1 MMNPSV
7 SDYELIYYVRQNDE
21 ESQALLIQRYHRTI
35 WAIIHA
41 LVPSPKPVAID
52 LDDLYQEGMIGLLE
66 AVNNYKE
73 NMEASF
79 GTFARVC
86 VEREIRSLLR
96 KYRSGS
102 YSLLSNAVSLD
113 MSVSE
118 DENVVLMDTV
128 ACTKSDYDPVYATYV
143 SWAKD
148 QVPFIRKTLS
158 ELEWKAYQMSCLGYS
173 YREISCTLMCSEK
186 DVDNILQKIK
196 KKLPTLFDT

>member
-1 MMNPSV
+1 MNPSV
-7 SDYELIYYVRQNDE
+7 NDYELIYYVRQNDE
-21 ESQALLIQRYHRTI
+21 ESQALLIKRYHRTI

-41 LVPSPKPVAID
+41 LVPSPRPSYID
-52 LDDLYQEGMIGLLE
+52 LDDLYQEGLIGLLE

-73 NMEASF
+73 NMDASF

-128 ACTKSDYDPVYATYV
+128 ACTKSDFDPVYASYV

-148 QVPFIRKTLS
+148 QVPYIRSTLS
-158 ELEWKAYQMSCLGYS
+158 ELEWKVYQLSCLGYS
-173 YREISCTLMCSEK
+173 YREISTRLSCSEK

>member
-148 QVPFIRKTLS
+148 QVPFIRKSLS
-158 ELEWKAYQMSCLGYS
+158 DLEWNAYQMSCLGYS
-173 YREISCTLMCSEK
+173 YREISCTLQCSEK

>member
-1 MMNPSV
+1 MNPAV
-7 SDYELIYYVRQNDE
+7 SDYELIYYIRQNDE
-21 ESQALLIQRYHRTI
+21 ESQMLLVQRYHRTI

-41 LVPSPKPVAID
+41 LVPSPKPVSID

-73 NMEASF
+73 NMDASF

-173 YREISCTLMCSEK
+173 YREISSRLSCSEK

>member
-1 MMNPSV
+1 MNPSV

-21 ESQALLIQRYHRTI
+21 ESQALLILRYHRTI

-41 LVPSPKPVAID
+41 LVPSPRPAYID

-73 NMEASF
+73 NREASF

-102 YSLLSNAVSLD
+102 YSLLSMAMSLD

-118 DENVVLMDTV
+118 DDNVVLMDTV
-128 ACTKSDYDPVYATYV
+128 ACTKSEFDPVYATYV
-143 SWAKD
+143 SWAHD
-148 QVPFIRKTLS
+148 QIPLIKKTLNDS
-158 ELEWKAYQMSCLGYS
+158 EWKVYQMHSLGYS
-173 YREISCTLMCSEK
+173 YKEISKKVSCSEK

>member
-1 MMNPSV
+1 MNPTI
-7 SDYELIYYVRQNDE
+7 SDYELIYHIRQNDE
-21 ESQALLIQRYHRTI
+21 ESQLMLIQRYHRTI

-41 LVPSPKPVAID
+41 LVPAPRPCYID

-73 NMEASF
+73 NMDASF

-128 ACTKSDYDPVYATYV
+128 ACTKTDYDPVYATYV

-158 ELEWKAYQMSCLGYS
+158 ELEWKVYQMSCLGYS
-173 YREISCTLMCSEK
+173 YREISTALSCSEK

>member
-1 MMNPSV
+1 MNPSIN
-7 SDYELIYYVRQNDE
+7 DYELIYYVRQNDE

-35 WAIIHA
+35 WAIIHN
-41 LVPSPKPVAID
+41 LVPAPRPAYID
-52 LDDLYQEGMIGLLE
+52 LDDLYQEGLIGLLE
-66 AVNNYKE
+66 AVNNFKE
-73 NMEASF
+73 DMEASF

-96 KYRSGS
+96 KYRTGS
-102 YSLLSNAVSLD
+102 YSLLSCAVSLD

-118 DENVVLMDTV
+118 DENITLMDTV
-128 ACTKSDYDPVYATYV
+128 ACGKTDFDPVYATYV

-148 QVPFIRKTLS
+148 QIPFIKKTLCES
-158 ELEWKAYQMSCLGYS
+158 EWQVYRLHSMGYS
-173 YREISCTLMCSEK
+173 YKEISSQVGCREK

>member
-1 MMNPSV
+1 MNASI

-21 ESQALLIQRYHRTI
+21 EYQSLLIQRYHRTI
-35 WAIIHA
+35 WAIIHS
-41 LVPSPKPVAID
+41 LVPSPKPSYID

-73 NMEASF
+73 NMDASF

-118 DENVVLMDTV
+118 DENIVLMDTV
-128 ACTKSDYDPVYATYV
+128 ACTKNDYNPVYATYV
-143 SWAKD
+143 SWAQD

-158 ELEWKAYQMSCLGYS
+158 DSEWKVYQLHCLGYS
-173 YREISCTLMCSEK
+173 YKEISNAVSCSEK

>member
-1 MMNPSV
+1 MNPSV

-41 LVPSPKPVAID
+41 LVPSPRPAYID

-73 NMEASF
+73 NKEASF

-102 YSLLSNAVSLD
+102 YSLLSMAMSLD

-118 DENVVLMDTV
+118 DDNVVLMDTV
-128 ACTKSDYDPVYATYV
+128 ACTKTDFDPVYATYV
-143 SWAKD
+143 SWAHD
-148 QVPFIRKTLS
+148 QIPTIKKTIS
-158 ELEWKAYQMSCLGYS
+158 DAEWKVYQMHALGYS
-173 YREISCTLMCSEK
+173 YKEISKKVGCSEK

>member
-1 MMNPSV
+1 MNPSV

-35 WAIIHA
+35 WAIIHM
-41 LVPSPKPVAID
+41 LVPSPKPSYID
-52 LDDLYQEGMIGLLE
+52 LEDLYQEGMIGLLE
-66 AVNNYKE
+66 AVNNYRE
-73 NMEASF
+73 NTEASF

-102 YSLLSNAVSLD
+102 YSLLSNAMSLD
-113 MSVSE
+113 MTVSE
-118 DENVVLMDTV
+118 DENIVLMDTV
-128 ACTKSDYDPVYATYV
+128 ACTKPDFDPVYASYL
-143 SWAKD
+143 SWAND
-148 QVPFIRKTLS
+148 QVPTIKRNLS
-158 ELEWKAYQMSCLGYS
+158 EQEWKVYQLHCLGYS
-173 YREISCTLMCSEK
+173 YKEICEAVLCREK

>member
-1 MMNPSV
+1 MNPAV
-7 SDYELIYYVRQNDE
+7 SDYELIYYIRQNDE
-21 ESQALLIQRYHRTI
+21 ESQMLLVQRYHRTI

-41 LVPSPKPVAID
+41 LVPSPKPVSID

-73 NMEASF
+73 NMDASF

-143 SWAKD
+143 SWA
-148 QVPFIRKTLS
+148 
-158 ELEWKAYQMSCLGYS
+158 
-173 YREISCTLMCSEK
+173 
-186 DVDNILQKIK
+186 
-196 KKLPTLFDT
+196 

>member
-1 MMNPSV
+1 MNPAV
-7 SDYELIYYVRQNDE
+7 SDYELIYYIRQNDE
-21 ESQALLIQRYHRTI
+21 ESQMLLVQRYHRTI

-41 LVPSPKPVAID
+41 LVPSPKPVSID

-73 NMEASF
+73 NMDASF

-158 ELEWKAYQMSCLGYS
+158 ELEWKVYQMSCLGYS
-173 YREISCTLMCSEK
+173 YREISSRLSCSEK

>member
-1 MMNPSV
+1 MNASI

-21 ESQALLIQRYHRTI
+21 EYQSLLIQRYHRTI
-35 WAIIHA
+35 WAIIHS
-41 LVPSPKPVAID
+41 LVPSPKPSYID

-73 NMEASF
+73 NMDASF

-118 DENVVLMDTV
+118 DENIVLMDTV
-128 ACTKSDYDPVYATYV
+128 ACTKNDFNPVYATYV
-143 SWAKD
+143 SWAQD
-148 QVPFIRKTLS
+148 QVPLIRKILS
-158 ELEWKAYQMSCLGYS
+158 DLEWKVYQMHCLGYS
-173 YREISCTLMCSEK
+173 YREISEAVSCSEK

>member
-1 MMNPSV
+1 MNPSV

-148 QVPFIRKTLS
+148 QVPFIRKSLS
-158 ELEWKAYQMSCLGYS
+158 DLEWKAYQMSCLGYS
-173 YREISCTLMCSEK
+173 YREISCTLQCSEK

>member
-1 MMNPSV
+1 MNPSV

-21 ESQALLIQRYHRTI
+21 ESQALLVQRYHRTI

-41 LVPSPKPVAID
+41 LVPSPRPAYID
-52 LDDLYQEGMIGLLE
+52 LDDLYQEGLIGLLE

-73 NMEASF
+73 NREASF

-102 YSLLSNAVSLD
+102 YSLLSMAMSLD

-118 DENVVLMDTV
+118 DDNLVLMDTV
-128 ACTKSDYDPVYATYV
+128 ACTKSDFDPVYATYV
-143 SWAKD
+143 SWAHD
-148 QVPFIRKTLS
+148 QIPFIKKTLS
-158 ELEWKAYQMSCLGYS
+158 DLEWKVYQMHALGYS
-173 YREISCTLMCSEK
+173 YKEISSKVLCSEK

>member
-1 MMNPSV
+1 MNASV

-21 ESQALLIQRYHRTI
+21 ESQSLLIQRYHRTI
-35 WAIIHA
+35 WAIIHS
-41 LVPSPKPVAID
+41 LVPAPKPAYID

-73 NMEASF
+73 NMDASF

-118 DENVVLMDTV
+118 DENIVLMDTV
-128 ACTKSDYDPVYATYV
+128 ACPKNDFNPVYASYV
-143 SWAKD
+143 SWAQD
-148 QVPFIRKTLS
+148 QVPFIRKTLN
-158 ELEWKAYQMSCLGYS
+158 ETEWKVYQLHCLGYS
-173 YREISCTLMCSEK
+173 YKEISKAVSCSEK

>member
-1 MMNPSV
+1 MNASV

-21 ESQALLIQRYHRTI
+21 ESQSLLIQRYHRTI
-35 WAIIHA
+35 WAIIHN
-41 LVPSPKPVAID
+41 LVPAPKPSYID

-73 NMEASF
+73 NMDASF

-118 DENVVLMDTV
+118 DENIVLMDTV
-128 ACTKSDYDPVYATYV
+128 ACTKNDFNPVYATYV
-143 SWAKD
+143 SWAQD
-148 QVPFIRKTLS
+148 QVPLIRKILS
-158 ELEWKAYQMSCLGYS
+158 DLEWKVYQMHCLGYS
-173 YREISCTLMCSEK
+173 YREISKAVSCSEK

>member
-1 MMNPSV
+1 LNPSV

-41 LVPSPKPVAID
+41 LVPAPRPAYID
-52 LDDLYQEGMIGLLE
+52 LDDLYQEGLIGLLE
-66 AVNNYKE
+66 AVGNYKE
-73 NMEASF
+73 DKEASF

-86 VEREIRSLLR
+86 IEREIRSLLR

-102 YSLLSNAVSLD
+102 YSLLSMAMSLD

-128 ACTKSDYDPVYATYV
+128 PCVKPEFDPVYVTHV
-143 SWAKD
+143 SWAHD
-148 QVPFIRKTLS
+148 QIPFIKKTLS
-158 ELEWKAYQMSCLGYS
+158 DLEWKVYHMHALGYS
-173 YREISCTLMCSEK
+173 YKEICSQGSCSEK